1 MQDIAVLIIG
11 LGIILTAAGFFTN
24 GIEWLGKKMKLTEGA
39 VGSVLAAVGTAL
51 PETIIPIIAI
61 FSGTGHA
68 GHEIGI
74 GAILGAPFML
84 GTLAFFLAG
93 GSVLLFRKR
102 RSDNYPRIEPDVG
115 VVRRDLS
122 FFLVVYSLAIA
133 AAFLPAGFKMVV
145 IVILV
150 AAYAFFVY
158 RTCTAGACMD
168 ESCTLDPLYLARR
181 HDDPPLFRVLLQVL
195 LAFIGIIAGAKLFV
209 GGIEHLSASLGASPL
224 LIALLVA
231 PIATEM
237 PEKFNSVIWLSQ
249 RKDTLALGN
258 ITGAMVFQSSVIPAI
273 GIALT
278 PWELSPVALLSAI
291 LALISALVIY
301 LLIRFRGHLD
311 SRVILCTG
319 GLFYGGYVLAIAMG
333 WII

>member
-1 MQDIAVLIIG
+1 MRDIAILIIG
-11 LGIILTAAGFFTN
+11 LGIILTGAGFFTN
-24 GIEWLGKKMKLTEGA
+24 GIEWLGKKMRLTEGA

-61 FSGTGHA
+61 LFGTGES

-102 RSDNYPRIEPDVG
+102 RNENYPRIEPETSVI
-115 VVRRDLS
+115 RRDLV
-122 FFLVVYSLAIA
+122 FFLIVYSLAIA
-133 AAFLPAGFKMVV
+133 ASFLPAGLKPFV
-145 IVILV
+145 IFILIGG
-150 AAYAFFVY
+150 YAFFVY
-158 RTCTAGACMD
+158 RTCTGGACID
-168 ESCTLDPLYLARR
+168 ESCTLDPLFLARR
-181 HDDPPLFRVLLQVL
+181 HDDPPLVRVLLQVL

-231 PIATEM
+231 PVATEM
-237 PEKFNSVIWLSQ
+237 PEKFNSIIWLSQ
-249 RKDTLALGN
+249 RKDTLAIGN
-258 ITGAMVFQSSVIPAI
+258 ITGAMVFQSSVIPAV

-278 PWELSPVALLSAI
+278 PWELSPVALLSAV
-291 LALISALVIY
+291 LALASALVIY

-311 SRVILCTG
+311 SWVILCSG